1 MLCKEQNI
9 MQGNTMVIDSISKDF
24 SSHMYWLVEKKNKK
38 KTRGFLFYPVLSFV
52 KIDLTQQE

>member
-24 SSHMYWLVEKKNKK
+24 SSHMYRLVEKKKK
-38 KTRGFLFYPVLSFV
+38 KSDGFYFNLCQVVSKL
-52 KIDLTQQE
+52 I